1 MINVILRRA
10 ALKNLVVGMRSYM
23 NSENEI
29 LRFTQDD
36 KWGNVILRRSRV

>member
-10 ALKNLVVGMRSYM
+10 APKNLVVRIESYT

-29 LRFTQDD
+29 LRFAQDD
-36 KWGNVILRRSRV
+36 IPRQ